1 MGTRRRFDG
10 QFALNLGRNVVQ
22 TNINFVSM
30 SLFLMLYLR
39 QGQTLFQRRYVGDV
53 SMSINLNFFL
63 TTYKKK
69 YQKTIGI
76 VEV

>member
-39 QGQTLFQRRYVGDV
+39 QGQTLFQRRYVG
-53 SMSINLNFFL
+53 
-63 TTYKKK
+63 YKKK